1 MAATFQ
7 SKGVCPEIHPS
18 KVTCMMRDRSQSGK
32 VTDCV
37 DDDDESVDDEDDG
50 ESLLENGEDSG
61 DLSHSG
67 DVCMGW
73 YSTVS

>member
-1 MAATFQ
+1 
-7 SKGVCPEIHPS
+7 
-18 KVTCMMRDRSQSGK
+18 MMRDRSQSGK

-37 DDDDESVDDEDDG
+37 DDEAESDDDDEADG
-50 ESLLENGEDSG
+50 ESLLENGEDSV

>member
-1 MAATFQ
+1 
-7 SKGVCPEIHPS
+7 
-18 KVTCMMRDRSQSGK
+18 MMRDRSQSGK

-37 DDDDESVDDEDDG
+37 DDDDDESVDDEADG